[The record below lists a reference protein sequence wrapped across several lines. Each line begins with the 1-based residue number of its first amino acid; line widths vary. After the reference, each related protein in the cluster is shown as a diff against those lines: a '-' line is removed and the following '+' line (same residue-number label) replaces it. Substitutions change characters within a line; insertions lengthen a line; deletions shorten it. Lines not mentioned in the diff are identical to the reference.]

1 LWAVAVA
8 DVTPLEGTP
17 LEGTPL
23 RATIPPGR
31 KLINRSVLNQ
41 LPSESE
47 CAICPSE
54 FTGPSRDL
62 FLVGYTGQEPFVRD
76 VTLNLSPVH
85 RRKPRRIRLPARRT
99 RSAMYS
105 NVTQRVP
112 DFDPREPRVTSSDPP
127 AQDTRERLFSLP
139 EDYGRCSD
147 TEVVTLKLNPNVKL
161 HRQSSERGIGSTH
174 SLSLDTDGSS
184 SCDTIRG
191 TQVDDADSLRGSA
204 AEVEPRDE
212 PVSRSSHYAI
222 SKCRRRGAMRRTG
235 RIVYRDPSEAGGSD
249 SGVPLRILPDVCC
262 STPNSA
268 MCDPSTSTSN
278 STASS
283 TSLTPDYKH
292 VTGMPNRELSASE
305 GRVSYRRNRPSHS
318 LSGLGGLGSR
328 AMARHPNLS
337 VKDDYPGAIRT
348 SKRSSGIFRFPSF
361 LRGTRSNEGS
371 PSPSPH
377 PPSRPTSSILGL
389 DWLFNAD
396 NESMTSGKSLGVDWC
411 CFC

>member
-1 LWAVAVA
+1 MFAV
-8 DVTPLEGTP
+8 DSTPMEGHS
-17 LEGTPL
+17 L

-41 LPSESE
+41 LPGETDG
-47 CAICPSE
+47 AICPSE

-62 FLVGYTGQEPFVRD
+62 FLVGYAGQEPFVRD

-105 NVTQRVP
+105 NVAQRVP
-112 DFDPREPRVTSSDPP
+112 DFDPREPHVTADSSDPTS
-127 AQDTRERLFSLP
+127 QDTRERLFSLP

-147 TEVVTLKLNPNVKL
+147 TEVVTLKLDPSVKL
-161 HRQSSERGIGSTH
+161 HRQASERGIGSTH

-191 TQVDDADSLRGSA
+191 AQVDDVDSLQSSH
-204 AEVEPRDE
+204 AEMEAHDE
-212 PVSRSSHYAI
+212 PITRSSQYSK

-235 RIVYRDPSEAGGSD
+235 RIVYRDSSETGGSD
-249 SGVPLRILPDVCC
+249 SAALPRQLPDVCC

-268 MCDPSTSTSN
+268 MWGQSRSASN
-278 STASS
+278 SAASS
-283 TSLTPDYKH
+283 VSLTPDYKH
-292 VTGMPNRELSASE
+292 ITGMANRELSASE
-305 GRVSYRRNRPSHS
+305 GRVSFRRNRPCHS
-318 LSGLGGLGSR
+318 LSGLGGLGNR
-328 AMARHPNLS
+328 AMCRQPNLS
-337 VKDDYPGAIRT
+337 AKDDYPGAVRT
-348 SKRSSGIFRFPSF
+348 CKRSSGIFRFPSF

-371 PSPSPH
+371 PSSSSQPS
-377 PPSRPTSSILGL
+377 SRPTSSILGL

-396 NESMTSGKSLGVDWC
+396 SESMTSGKLLAFHRC
-411 CFC
+411 CSC